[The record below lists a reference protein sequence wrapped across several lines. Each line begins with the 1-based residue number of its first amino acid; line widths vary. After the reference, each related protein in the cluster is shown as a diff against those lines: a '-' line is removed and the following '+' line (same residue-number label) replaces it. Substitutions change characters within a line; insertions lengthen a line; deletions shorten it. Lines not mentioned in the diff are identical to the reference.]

1 MHKVA
6 EVEGNREMPPSA
18 WRAPV
23 TVTGAVTGHGSGIK
37 VWYVTMQFPSP
48 SETFAG
54 SDVRALKRAGA
65 DVSVHSLR
73 RAHVDA
79 ERFIRERNLT
89 EVLVT
94 HGGADTIRAGLWACL
109 KRPQLTLDLLAWL
122 FKNNRKPDQLLR
134 SVALVPR
141 AVQLFVQIE
150 RERPDVVH
158 LFWGHYPA
166 LVGYLVQKYLP
177 RTAVSVF
184 LGAYDLVMRYGG
196 SASVARRA
204 DVVWTHA
211 QLNVRDIEALGVSR
225 DRLQVVYRGL
235 ELSALKTGSARQKVP
250 KRIVSAGRF
259 IPPKGASDV
268 IRAFE
273 KVVRRWPEAS
283 LVLLGDGPERETL
296 EASVRDLGLEGSVTF
311 LGHVRHETVLS
322 EMSKAE
328 VFLSLSRKPSER
340 LPNVVKEAIACGCLC
355 VVAETPGIE
364 ELLRHK
370 EYGFVVPQDN
380 PLAAADA
387 VAEVFSGRV
396 AVEAM
401 VEAAYAHL
409 TEAFDVDR
417 SMARYHATWKALLA
431 EKER

>member
-1 MHKVA
+1 MQESA
-6 EVEGNREMPPSA
+6 ECLAHTECGHRSEM
-18 WRAPV
+18 
-23 TVTGAVTGHGSGIK
+23 K
-37 VWYVTMQFPSP
+37 VWYITMQFPSP

-54 SDVRALKRAGA
+54 VDIRALKRAGA

-73 RAHVDA
+73 PAHTDTDRFTHERGTA
-79 ERFIRERNLT
+79 EVPT
-89 EVLVT
+89 T
-94 HGGADTIRAGLWACL
+94 HGGVATIGAGLLECL
-109 KRPQLTLDLLAWL
+109 KRPKLTSGLLVWL
-122 FKNNRKPDQLLR
+122 FKNNRRSNQLLR

-141 AVQLFVQIE
+141 VVKLFAQIE

-166 LVGYLVQKYLP
+166 MVGYLVQKYLP
-177 RTAVSVF
+177 RTPVSVF

-196 SASVARRA
+196 SAPVARHA

-225 DRLQVVYRGL
+225 DRLQVVYRGI
-235 ELSALKTGSARQKVP
+235 ELATLPTGSARQKVP
-250 KRIVSAGRF
+250 KRIVSAGRL
-259 IPPKGASDV
+259 IPSKGASDV

-296 EASVRDLGLEGSVTF
+296 EASVRALGLERSVTF
-311 LGHVRHETVLS
+311 LGHVSHETVLS

-328 VFLSLSRKPSER
+328 VFLLLSRKPSER
-340 LPNVVKEAIACGCLC
+340 LPNVVKEAIGCRCLC
-355 VVAETPGIE
+355 VVTVTPGIE

-370 EYGFVVPQDN
+370 EHGFVVPRDN

-396 AVEAM
+396 AVEEM
-401 VEAAYAHL
+401 VAAAYAHL

-417 SMARYHATWKALLA
+417 SMARYYTTWKALLA